1 MRIENI
7 AMCRVHRYSTTKYT
21 AILQRKV
28 NPRMN
33 ENTTTVTTTTI
44 NVGQVRTLG
53 ANILKAIPLDMPE
66 GVAQGWIEDPE
77 GLNRV
82 LRSAL
87 MPPAEVRSADDLG
100 HQIGEWKQFYA
111 EHFGLEDT
119 ETLMRDSQV
128 PPMKAGFGQLIVV
141 QQGLTLN
148 QVYAVCESKFKC
160 WRYSDDLDAS
170 VTKNDRMPTKDYAI
184 WIQNGRIEV
193 DEELKNLSAN
203 DLTKKNIAGITLLE
217 RLLYELFYFWKTKK
231 HLDIKNVTLCSGSR
245 LSDGNVPR
253 VDWHAGGREVYVFWY
268 RPSDSVA
275 GIRARAVVS

>member
-1 MRIENI
+1 
-7 AMCRVHRYSTTKYT
+7 
-21 AILQRKV
+21 
-28 NPRMN
+28 MN

-66 GVAQGWIEDPE
+66 DVAQGWIENPE

-82 LRSAL
+82 FRSAL

-111 EHFGLEDT
+111 EYFGLEDT

-128 PPMKAGFGQLIVV
+128 PATKDGFGQIIVV

-148 QVYAVCESKFKC
+148 QVYTVCESKFNC
-160 WRYSDDLDAS
+160 WRYSHDLDAS
-170 VTKNDRMPTKDYAI
+170 VTQNDRTPTKDYAI
-184 WIQNGRIEV
+184 WIRNGRFEA
-193 DEELKNLSAN
+193 DEELKNISAN
-203 DLTKKNIAGITLLE
+203 NLSKKKIAGITLLE

-231 HLDIKNVTLCSGSR
+231 HLDIKNVTLCNGSR
-245 LSDGNVPR
+245 GSSGRVPR
-253 VDWHAGGREVYVFWY
+253 VYWDADDREVRVDWSYS
-268 RPSDSVA
+268 SDSDA
-275 GIRARAVVS
+275 SLRARAVVS

>member
-1 MRIENI
+1 M
-7 AMCRVHRYSTTKYT
+7 
-21 AILQRKV
+21 QRKV

-66 GVAQGWIEDPE
+66 DVAQGWIENPE

-82 LRSAL
+82 FRSAL

-111 EHFGLEDT
+111 EYFGLEDT

-128 PPMKAGFGQLIVV
+128 PATKDGFGQIIVV

-148 QVYAVCESKFKC
+148 QVYTVCESKFNC
-160 WRYSDDLDAS
+160 WRYSHDLDAS
-170 VTKNDRMPTKDYAI
+170 VTQNDRTPTKDYAI
-184 WIQNGRIEV
+184 WIRNGRFEA
-193 DEELKNLSAN
+193 DEELKNISA
-203 DLTKKNIAGITLLE
+203 DTLTDEKVKGITLLE
-217 RLLYELFYFWKTKK
+217 RLFLELGYFLATGN
-231 HLDIKNVTLCSGSR
+231 HLDVENVTLCNGSR
-245 LSDGNVPR
+245 FSDGGVPR
-253 VDWHAGGREVYVFWY
+253 VDWNADGRGVNVYWY
-268 RPSDSVA
+268 GPSVSDA
-275 GIRARAVVS
+275 RIRARAVVS